1 MLKGKNIL
9 NILLL
14 VLLFDACKEPY
25 YPAIIEAPNSYLVVD
40 GMIKVGGDSTIIR
53 LTRTRNLSDSS
64 AVVTE
69 EGAFVVLEGNQG
81 GYFPF
86 TRLGNGYYGTAPL
99 NLRVNE
105 KFSLKITTSDNKQY
119 QSELLPVKPTP
130 PIDSVSWVRD
140 TSVTIRVSTKDPTGN
155 TRFYRWEFEETWE
168 YNSFYE
174 SILGYDYGTNQPYY
188 LDPKDYLN
196 RCWSSQKSS
205 SILLAS
211 TNAQVDDLV
220 ENLPVTTIVQGSDKA
235 SVRYSILVKQ
245 YALTKEAFEYW
256 QLLRKNTN
264 ELGSIFGNQPAEL
277 ISNIKCTSNS
287 EEPVV
292 GFISISSIQQKRLF
306 IRRGEL
312 SGWYPDYSLQQLCEP
327 KIVGPDSLSY
337 YLQRNKNLM
346 QAYNITG
353 GGTALADKRCIDC
366 RLRGGSTKMPSYW

>member
-1 MLKGKNIL
+1 MLKCKNIL
-9 NILLL
+9 SILMVALL
-14 VLLFDACKEPY
+14 VCACKEPY
-25 YPAIIEAPNSYLVVD
+25 FPAIIEAPNSYLVVD
-40 GMIKVGGDSTIIR
+40 GMVKVGGDSTIIR
-53 LTRTRNLSDSS
+53 LTRTRNLSDSNV
-64 AVVTE
+64 VVTE

-81 GYFPF
+81 GYYPF
-86 TRLGNGYYGTAPL
+86 TRLGNGYYGTSPL
-99 NLRVNE
+99 ALNVNE
-105 KFSLKITTSDNKQY
+105 KFVLKIVTRDNKKY
-119 QSELLPVKPTP
+119 QSDLIPVKPTP

-140 TSVTIRVSTKDPTGN
+140 TSITIRVSTNDPKGN

-168 YNSFYE
+168 YNSYYE
-174 SILGYDYGTNQPYY
+174 SILGYDYATNLPFY

-196 RCWSSQKSS
+196 RCWSSEKSS

-211 TNAQVDDLV
+211 TDAQLDDVV
-220 ENLPVTTIVQGSDKA
+220 ENLPITTIVQGSDKA

-277 ISNIKCTSNS
+277 ISNIRCVSNP

-292 GFISISSIQQKRLF
+292 GFISISSVQQKRLF
-306 IRRGEL
+306 IRRGQL

-327 KIVGPDSLSY
+327 KIVGPDSLSF
-337 YLQRNKNLM
+337 YLQRNRNLM

-366 RLRGGSTKMPSYW
+366 RIKGGSTKMPSYW

>member
-1 MLKGKNIL
+1 MVKGKNIL
-9 NILLL
+9 IMLIL
-14 VLLFDACKEPY
+14 VLLFGACKEPY
-25 YPAIIEAPNSYLVVD
+25 YPAIIEAPNSFLVVD

-53 LTRTRNLSDSS
+53 LTRTRNLIDSNE
-64 AVVTE
+64 VVTE
-69 EGAFVVLEGNQG
+69 EGAFVVLEGDQG
-81 GYFPF
+81 AYFPF
-86 TRLGNGYYGTAPL
+86 TRLGNGYYATAPL

-105 KFSLKITTSDNKQY
+105 AFSLKITTADNKQY
-119 QSELLPVKPTP
+119 QSALLPVKPTP
-130 PIDSVSWVRD
+130 AIDSVSWVRD
-140 TSVTIRVSTKDPTGN
+140 TSITIRVSTKDPTGN

-196 RCWSSQKSS
+196 RCWSSQQSS

-211 TNAQVDDLV
+211 TNAQVDDVV

-277 ISNIKCTSNS
+277 ISNITCTSNP

-327 KIVGPDSLSY
+327 KIVGPDSLSF

-353 GGTALADKRCIDC
+353 GGTALADKQCIDC
-366 RLRGGSTKMPSYW
+366 RLRGGTTKMPSYW

>member
-1 MLKGKNIL
+1 MLKGRVIL
-9 NILLL
+9 NVLGLIL
-14 VLLFDACKEPY
+14 FIGACKEPY
-25 YPAIIEAPNSYLVVD
+25 FPSIIEAPNSYLVVD

-53 LTRTRNLSDSS
+53 LTRTRNLSDSIG
-64 AVVTE
+64 VITE

-99 NLRVNE
+99 NLNVNE
-105 KFSLKITTSDNKQY
+105 KFSLKIVTNDNKQY
-119 QSELLPVKPTP
+119 RSDLLPVKPTP

-140 TSVTIRVSTKDPTGN
+140 TSITIRVSTSDPRGN

-211 TNAQVDDLV
+211 TNAQIEDVV

-277 ISNIKCTSNS
+277 ISNIKCTSNPD
-287 EEPVV
+287 EPVV

-306 IRRGEL
+306 IRRGQL

-366 RLRGGSTKMPSYW
+366 RLRGGTTKMPSYW

>member
-14 VLLFDACKEPY
+14 FLLFEACKEPY
-25 YPAIIEAPNSYLVVD
+25 FPAIIEAPNSYLVVD
-40 GMIKVGGDSTIIR
+40 GMIKVGGDSTIIK

-64 AVVTE
+64 TVVTE

-99 NLRVNE
+99 NLSVNE

-119 QSELLPVKPTP
+119 QSDLLPVKPTP
-130 PIDSVSWVRD
+130 AIDSVSWVRD
-140 TSVTIRVSTKDPTGN
+140 TSITIRVSTKDPTGN

-196 RCWSSQKSS
+196 RCWSTQKSS

-211 TNAQVDDLV
+211 TNAQVDDIV

-277 ISNIKCTSNS
+277 ISNIKCTSNP

-292 GFISISSIQQKRLF
+292 GFISITSIQQKRLF

>member
-14 VLLFDACKEPY
+14 VLLLDACKEPY
-25 YPAIIEAPNSYLVVD
+25 FPAIIVAPNSYLVVD

-130 PIDSVSWVRD
+130 AIDSVSWVRD

-277 ISNIKCTSNS
+277 ISNIKCTSNP

>member
-1 MLKGKNIL
+1 MRKGLIIYTL
-9 NILLL
+9 FIFFILLQ
-14 VLLFDACKEPY
+14 ACKEPY
-25 YPAIIEAPNSYLVVD
+25 FPEVVEAPNSFLVVD

-53 LTRTRNLSDSS
+53 LTRTRNLVDSN
-64 AVVTE
+64 VLITE
-69 EGAFVVLEGNQG
+69 NDAFVVLEGDRG
-81 GYFPF
+81 GFYPF
-86 TRLGNGYYGTAPL
+86 SRMGNGYYGTAPL
-99 NLRVNE
+99 QLNTTE
-105 KFSLKITTSDNKQY
+105 KFSLKIVTRDNKEY
-119 QSELLPVKPTP
+119 RSAFVPVKPTP
-130 PIDSVSWVRD
+130 PIDSLSWVRD
-140 TSVTIRVSTKDPTGN
+140 TSVTVRVSTQDPSGKS
-155 TRFYRWEFEETWE
+155 RFYRWEFEETWE

-174 SILGYDYGTNQPYY
+174 SILGFDYGTNLPFY

-196 RCWSSQKSS
+196 RCWSSEKSAT
-205 SILLAS
+205 ILLTS
-211 TNAQVDDLV
+211 TNNQVDDIV
-220 ENLPVTTIVQGSDKA
+220 ENLPVTTIVQGSDKV

-277 ISNIKCTSNS
+277 ISNIKCVSNPD
-287 EEPVV
+287 EPVV
-292 GFISISSIQQKRLF
+292 GFVSISSVQQQRLF

-312 SGWYPDYSLQQLCEP
+312 SGWYPDYSLQTLCEP

-366 RLRGGSTKMPSYW
+366 RIRGGVTKMPSFW

>member
-9 NILLL
+9 NILFLF
-14 VLLFDACKEPY
+14 LLFNACKEPY
-25 YPAIIEAPNSYLVVD
+25 FPAIIEAPNSYLVVD

-64 AVVTE
+64 VVVTE
-69 EGAFVVLEGNQG
+69 EDAFVVLEGNQG

-86 TRLGNGYYGTAPL
+86 KRLGNGYYGTAPL
-99 NLRVNE
+99 NLSVNE
-105 KFSLKITTSDNKQY
+105 KFSLKITTRDNKQY
-119 QSELLPVKPTP
+119 QSDLLPVKPTP
-130 PIDSVSWVRD
+130 AIDSVSWVRD
-140 TSVTIRVSTKDPTGN
+140 TSITIRVSTKDPTGN

-211 TNAQVDDLV
+211 TNAQVDDIV

-277 ISNIKCTSNS
+277 ISNIKCTSNP

>member
-9 NILLL
+9 NILFL
-14 VLLFDACKEPY
+14 VLLFNACKEPY
-25 YPAIIEAPNSYLVVD
+25 FPAIIEAPNSYLVVD

-64 AVVTE
+64 AFVTE

-99 NLRVNE
+99 NLSVNE

-119 QSELLPVKPTP
+119 QSDLLPVKSTP
-130 PIDSVSWVRD
+130 AIDSVSWVRD
-140 TSVTIRVSTKDPTGN
+140 TSITIRVSTKDPTGN

-211 TNAQVDDLV
+211 TNAQVDDIV
-220 ENLPVTTIVQGSDKA
+220 ENLPVTSIIQGSDKA

-277 ISNIKCTSNS
+277 ISNIKCTSNP

-327 KIVGPDSLSY
+327 KFVSPDSLSY
-337 YLQRNKNLM
+337 YLQRNKDLM
-346 QAYNITG
+346 QAYNVTG

-366 RLRGGSTKMPSYW
+366 RLGGGSTKMPSYW

>member
-1 MLKGKNIL
+1 MRKGCAIL
-9 NILLL
+9 ILLFF
-14 VLLFDACKEPY
+14 VLLFQACKEPY
-25 YPAIIEAPNSYLVVD
+25 FPAIIEAPNSYLVVD

-53 LTRTRNLSDSS
+53 LTRTRNLKDSA

-81 GYFPF
+81 GYFPL
-86 TRLGNGYYGTAPL
+86 TRLGNGYYGSAPL
-99 NLRVNE
+99 NLSVNE
-105 KFSLKITTSDNKQY
+105 KYSLKIITRENKQY
-119 QSELLPVKPTP
+119 QSDLIPVKPTP

-140 TSVTIRVSTKDPTGN
+140 SSVTVRVTTHDPTGN
-155 TRFYRWEFEETWE
+155 SRFYRWEFEETWE
-168 YNSFYE
+168 YTSYYE
-174 SILGYDYGTNQPYY
+174 SILGYDYGTNQPFY
-188 LDPKDYLN
+188 LNPKDYLN
-196 RCWSSQKSS
+196 RCWSSEKSS

-211 TNAQVDDLV
+211 TNAQVEDVV
-220 ENLPVTTIVQGSDKA
+220 ENLPITTIAQGSDKA

-277 ISNIKCTSNS
+277 ISNIKCVSNLG
-287 EEPVV
+287 EPVI

-312 SGWYPDYSLQQLCEP
+312 SGWTPDYSLQQLCEP
-327 KIVGPDSLSY
+327 KIVGPDSLSF
-337 YLQRNKNLM
+337 YLQRNRNLM

-366 RLRGGSTKMPSYW
+366 RLRGGTTKMPSYW